1 MKVRKLGIFTQLFIW
16 LAILLLAGNAILGF
30 MAYSR
35 SEAALFGQI
44 QSNAKN
50 VAQCAAMNVTG
61 DILESIN
68 VGDEGSEGYMT
79 VIDELAL
86 FRDNADIEYIYTLR
100 KTGEDTFIFVVD
112 SDPEEPAAI
121 GDECEMTQALAD
133 AFDQQI
139 TTVDDETFTDEW
151 GSHVSAYSP
160 VFSGSQVVG
169 AVGVDIS
176 ANWID
181 EQMKNL
187 RGLVILTCIVTY
199 TVSLAVLLLLM
210 MKFRKSMK
218 KLNNKVMELANG
230 SGDLTKEID
239 IRSGDELEVIAENM
253 NSFIR
258 QIRTLVMDV
267 AQSTDKIVSSGEE
280 MNTTV
285 IGNTQ
290 IMSDMNSELADI
302 SSKMQESARSS
313 RELSQQLSESAG
325 DIVSFA
331 ENVTQI
337 CEMIEKANESAQ
349 TTAVTAVENQKNTLG
364 NIRSMRKRMEL
375 AEKDVEK
382 IAQVKQIA
390 EEISEIASQTKIL
403 SINAQIEA
411 ARAGEAG
418 AGFAIVATEVG
429 SLSNEIDLAA
439 AEINEINSQ
448 IITAVETLTA
458 VLNEMMNF
466 VSTDVAKDYDSFADL
481 GKEYGSTTDAIRSR
495 MSEIGR
501 QSTGISA
508 AISDI
513 NESVGEITR
522 NVAVVSASADELS
535 KSTKQITESMDE
547 MRLAAQQNSEH
558 SRELNRQVSKYSF

>member
-68 VGDEGSEGYMT
+68 VGDEGSEGYIT